1 MKKENNENADIE
13 IVMGDNS
20 DLNISDVSDCLNTLR
35 PKDKINNKKK
45 NVVIPKTKS
54 EKNK

>member
-35 PKDKINNKKK
+35 PKDKINNKDRKS
-45 NVVIPKTKS
+45 VV
-54 EKNK
+54 